1 MQKRWIHDQ
10 RKSDS
15 CLDSDRHYDGGGLKC
30 EHDSQEK
37 TKRKGEKNMKRV
49 SVIVIHD
56 NYKTIKTMVA
66 RYNQSGEL
74 IRLITDT
81 YKPYRYDCINDLYKS
96 VLTILKNNNMYAKW
110 YGAFGVKWYDIQWI
124 NEKNPLAIESFGYNE
139 KCN

>member
-1 MQKRWIHDQ
+1 
-10 RKSDS
+10 
-15 CLDSDRHYDGGGLKC
+15 
-30 EHDSQEK
+30 
-37 TKRKGEKNMKRV
+37 MKRV
-49 SVIVIHD
+49 SVIVIHE

-74 IRLITDT
+74 ITLIRDNE
-81 YKPYRYDCINDLYKS
+81 KPYKYDCVNDMYKS

-139 KCN
+139 NVINRKLTTL